1 MSDDISRHLSNH
13 QRETGQR
20 KVTCQ
25 GVVSVVAGCRGSG
38 VRRGVGG
45 GGGGGDSSE
54 CCINIDSG
62 PAMEDSYSDVKS
74 VI

>member
-1 MSDDISRHLSNH
+1 MSRCGL
-13 QRETGQR
+13 
-20 KVTCQ
+20 
-25 GVVSVVAGCRGSG
+25 RGDRVSG
-38 VRRGVGG
+38 VGGSEGGWGG